1 MGFRELANENAQYI
15 VLAMNEQLNK
25 KISFA
30 ISIIQSAAEQAGK
43 AGQSLEICYSGGK
56 DSDVILELAKM
67 ALRGGQYRAIY
78 KNTTI
83 DPPGTIKHCKEKGVE
98 ILQPKMT
105 FRELIEK
112 RGSPSRFRRHCC
124 EVLKEYK
131 VLDYAVVGI
140 RRSESVKRAQRYKE
154 PEICRVYNSK
164 EKVRQYLP
172 ILEWTDKDV
181 EDFILIRGIKC
192 HPLYYDEMGNFHVE
206 RRLGCIG
213 CPLQSQKQRRGE
225 FLRFPKMLRLYVH
238 AQQKFV
244 DTHPNCK
251 SREYFKD
258 ASETFVYELYCNNM
272 VEFREKF
279 KDNLFD
285 SGIDCKTY
293 LENQFGVKL

>member
-1 MGFRELANENAQYI
+1 MGFREFANQNAQYI
-15 VLAMNEQLNK
+15 VLAMNEQLSK

-43 AGQSLEICYSGGK
+43 AGQPLEICYSGGK

-105 FRELIEK
+105 FREFIEK

-192 HPLYYDEMGNFHVE
+192 TRYITTKWEIFTLNGVWVASVARYNPKSKDGANFSVFLKCYVFTSTRNKSLLIRTRIVKVGNISRTQAKHLFTNFIVIIWSNF
-206 RRLGCIG
+206 G
-213 CPLQSQKQRRGE
+213 
-225 FLRFPKMLRLYVH
+225 
-238 AQQKFV
+238 
-244 DTHPNCK
+244 K
-251 SREYFKD
+251 SSKAIYLIPVLTAKRILKI
-258 ASETFVYELYCNNM
+258 
-272 VEFREKF
+272 
-279 KDNLFD
+279 NLA
-285 SGIDCKTY
+285 
-293 LENQFGVKL
+293 